1 MQVMSLN
8 ITTNLQPKMDYFVGD
23 LKIPRK
29 SLGRI
34 VGAFPQVLL
43 LYCCFTAD
51 LLLLYCC
58 FTAALLLLYC
68 CFTAALLLLYCCF
81 TAALLL
87 LYCCFTAALLLLYFK
102 NLYTVLRVPAA
113 PHPQPRPSP
122 DVC

>member
-23 LKIPRK
+23 LQIPRK

-43 LYCCFTAD
+43 LYCCFAAALLLLDGFFTAKS
-51 LLLLYCC
+51 LGRIVGAFPQVLLYCC
-58 FTAALLLLYC
+58 FLLHYC
-68 CFTAALLLLYCCF
+68 CFTLRIYIQYKACPQLLTRNLANLL
-81 TAALLL
+81 THA
-87 LYCCFTAALLLLYFK
+87 
-102 NLYTVLRVPAA
+102 
-113 PHPQPRPSP
+113 